1 MTTPPAGPYFPGQVS
16 SSRCGH
22 FYPDVMRMY
31 DFRGETDVCWR
42 VCYCGVCK
50 RQFRTKI
57 DEVAFILDRG
67 VLVSEFEQRREE
79 ALKRLKESKQ
89 AES

>member
-1 MTTPPAGPYFPGQVS
+1 MF
-16 SSRCGH
+16 
-22 FYPDVMRMY
+22 
-31 DFRGETDVCWR
+31 DFRGKTDVCWR

-57 DEVAFILDRG
+57 HEIAFGLDHG

-79 ALKRLKESKQ
+79 AMKRLKETRQ
-89 AES
+89 IES